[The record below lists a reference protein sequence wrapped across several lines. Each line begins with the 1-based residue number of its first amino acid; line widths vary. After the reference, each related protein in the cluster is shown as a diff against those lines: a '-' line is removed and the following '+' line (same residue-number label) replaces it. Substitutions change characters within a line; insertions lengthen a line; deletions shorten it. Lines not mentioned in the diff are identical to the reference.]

1 MKTKINILLII
12 LILLGLYKLS
22 PLLEVVEQKIMNPLL
37 PFFVSFLI
45 AYFLYPV
52 KRSIK
57 KKTNEIVS
65 IIVVIFLLVLLI
77 AFISFVLGPLIYR
90 EGMFLINTSIYLLK
104 NISLKY
110 NIDLSIFTKR
120 IIESID
126 ISSSYNVVVNV
137 FVTFCLTIYLLIDME
152 KIRQKIREYFRDK
165 KYYEVI
171 VQSDRKIRVY
181 TRSLLLI
188 SVITF
193 FEYFIIYGLIR
204 NPNCLL
210 LAFLASI
217 LNVIPYFGGILFG
230 LVALLSAHSKK
241 MFIRTLFAIFIC
253 SILDCYVINPLSF
266 KKSNDINPIISIIA
280 VMLFGSLFGVMGV
293 ILTIPLLI
301 IVKEYFE
308 YKRV

>member
-137 FVTFCLTIYLLIDME
+137 FVTSADCEVKYAIVPLTTAPISNTAASTIAIALFLVLLI
-152 KIRQKIREYFRDK
+152 F
-165 KYYEVI
+165 
-171 VQSDRKIRVY
+171 
-181 TRSLLLI
+181 
-188 SVITF
+188 
-193 FEYFIIYGLIR
+193 
-204 NPNCLL
+204 
-210 LAFLASI
+210 
-217 LNVIPYFGGILFG
+217 
-230 LVALLSAHSKK
+230 
-241 MFIRTLFAIFIC
+241 
-253 SILDCYVINPLSF
+253 
-266 KKSNDINPIISIIA
+266 
-280 VMLFGSLFGVMGV
+280 
-293 ILTIPLLI
+293 
-301 IVKEYFE
+301 
-308 YKRV
+308 

>member
-77 AFISFVLGPLIYR
+77 VFISFVLGPLIYR

-230 LVALLSAHSKK
+230 LVALLSAHSKI

>member
-1 MKTKINILLII
+1 M
-12 LILLGLYKLS
+12 LGLYKLS

-204 NPNCLL
+204 NPNC
-210 LAFLASI
+210 
-217 LNVIPYFGGILFG
+217 IPYFGGILFG